1 MFRILLYKSS
11 ALNHSLFYFGT
22 KAIKLSLKTVTIFL
36 FLQLSIILF
45 LNDQTVVLSVKYS
58 GKSIN
63 SLKEIQ
69 SIDCF
74 SISMFEKTFFCCEAS
89 ILKMTLI
96 SSLDLPLKI
105 VLLKYMES
113 KMIRKGFQSIKRLD
127 FEKFVS
133 N

>member
-1 MFRILLYKSS
+1 MYKSS
-11 ALNHSLFYFGT
+11 ALNHSLFYFET

-45 LNDQTVVLSVKYS
+45 LNEQTVVLSVKYS
-58 GKSIN
+58 GKSRN
-63 SLKEIQ
+63 FLKEIQ

-74 SISMFEKTFFCCEAS
+74 SISMFERPFFCCETS

-96 SSLDLPLKI
+96 SSSDLPLKA

-113 KMIRKGFQSIKRLD
+113 KMIRKVFQSIKRVD